1 MGDNL
6 DNLKIAVWDDPVL
19 SKKCD
24 PVPPE
29 DFGDA
34 LKVLGLQMID
44 TMKAAKGDGIGL
56 AAPQVGLSKR
66 LFVMKRLSC
75 EDSKQEIIA
84 VNPKLTVSGEYK
96 VMEEGCLSL
105 PGIYVPVCR
114 QQDCFLWY
122 QEPLTGKEC
131 TVELRGL
138 EAVCAQH
145 EYDHIEG
152 VLIIDKTPKHFKK
165 AALKQ
170 LRAGNVR
177 RPFDKAQ

>member
-1 MGDNL
+1 MPEL
-6 DNLKIAVWDDPVL
+6 TPLTIAIWDDPIL
-19 SKKCD
+19 STKCE
-24 PVPPE
+24 PVDKSE
-29 DFGDA
+29 FGVE
-34 LKVLGLQMID
+34 LETLGKQMLLS
-44 TMKAAKGDGIGL
+44 MGGNGIGL

-96 VMEEGCLSL
+96 VTEEGCLSL

-114 QQDCFLWY
+114 QQNCFLWY

-138 EAVCAQH
+138 DAVCAQH

-152 VLIIDKTPKHFKK
+152 VLMIDKTPKHFKK

-170 LRAGNVR
+170 LRAGNVL
-177 RPFDKAQ
+177 RPSDKAQ